1 MGKISVEYEITVS
14 DFRRA
19 TYYALVQRNR
29 TAIRIMVVVLA
40 VALLYVL
47 LGTAL
52 SLDGF
57 NPLVLFLALAY
68 LVWGVLL
75 FAGAER
81 TIRNYLLQPDSLVGC
96 TFRMDLESHHIRV
109 EVPSR
114 KIRLSVPVD
123 QFACVIELSGM
134 FLLYQTVQDVFILP
148 NRCLKDEQRAALR
161 DNFRKRLNDRFT
173 SRFR

>member
-1 MGKISVEYEITVS
+1 MDKISVEYAITVS

-47 LGTAL
+47 LGTL
-52 SLDGF
+52 LHLDGF

-68 LVWGVLL
+68 LVWGILL
-75 FAGAER
+75 FAGAEK
-81 TIRNYLLQPDSLVGC
+81 TIRAYLLTPESLVGC
-96 TFRMDLESHHIRV
+96 TFRMELESNRVRV
-109 EVPSR
+109 EVPER
-114 KIRLSVPVD
+114 KIQASVPVN

-134 FLLYQTVQDVFILP
+134 FLLYQTAQDVYILP
-148 NRCLKDEQRAALR
+148 NRVLTEEQRLSLR
-161 DNFRKRLNDRFT
+161 KNFRQKLTDRFS